1 MAGDCSRYRAAY
13 NPQRMRGQM
22 AGAEQTARID
32 TSLLYDPAQMSQ
44 KRLREMICRNGHR
57 LEDCSACPELCGYG
71 REWLRRKGG
80 KSDVQGTKTD
90 G

>member
-13 NPQRMRGQM
+13 NSQRMRGQM
-22 AGAEQTARID
+22 AGAEQTERID

-57 LEDCSACPELCGYG
+57 LEDCSACPRIVRVRARMAAQE
-71 REWLRRKGG
+71 GG
-80 KSDVQGTKTD
+80 EEQCSGKES
-90 G
+90 